1 MSTERSPVKP
11 NQTVRVGAK
20 SDPRAVAGALAH
32 ALRKSPAVT
41 IRVIGA
47 AAVNQAVKSIA
58 IATEHMASEFVN
70 IAVVPSFE
78 DIEVD
83 GIEKTSV
90 KLRVIRLPSPLT

>member
-1 MSTERSPVKP
+1 MQNDRSHVRP

-47 AAVNQAVKSIA
+47 AAVNQAVKAIA
-58 IATEHMASEFVN
+58 IAAEHMASEFVD

-83 GIEKTSV
+83 GIPKTCM
-90 KLRVIRLPSPLT
+90 KLRVIRLQPLT